1 MEILYKGSRWFKCDL
16 HLHTPASKCF
26 LDKEVTASQWV
37 NECLKVGLNCVAVTD
52 HNTGAWIDCVKEA
65 AAGTGLTVFPGV
77 EITCDTSKIH
87 LLLLFET
94 EKTTQ
99 NIEDFLITCGISR
112 EIFASA
118 EAHSTKTVAEIA
130 KLADEAGA
138 LVIPAHIDEFNGLAY
153 EASKASLKEFI
164 DMPFIHA
171 MQFVHQEF
179 LDPQL
184 KVKDNQ
190 ELLQTINAYYGKST
204 PAIGENDIKNG
215 YDGIQLAK
223 KAKKRLLAFSDN
235 PDKTNPSKHGL
246 TGIGKHYTW
255 VKMDGMPTLE
265 GLRQAFMM
273 PDRTL
278 HSFESVK
285 APYKMPS
292 LWIQKICIS
301 NTTLTKNGETFTV
314 DFNPQLTTIIGG
326 RGSGKSSILRFFRG
340 VFGKEKD
347 LEGLDEVLKDY
358 QQFFKKVDDDGMG
371 VLKDDTVIEVY
382 FVRDGLSYRIN
393 YQHASHST
401 IIERLDITTNN
412 YEPVEDE
419 SFIDFFQFEEY
430 SQKQIFSIAQKP
442 NSLRNRIDSAIEDL
456 GDLRAQYH
464 QEQQE
469 YKSLMEN
476 SRSLQQAIQAK
487 GKLVTTINDLKS
499 KIELLKQSGIA
510 TIITKQQSFIKQK
523 RHVKEYLEGVKDL
536 IERLQSFYPDFES
549 FEPFS
554 SDEISEQY
562 RDEIMS
568 ILQNTT
574 ESINQTGGQLKTK
587 ANELAQMLRDAVQQL
602 KAASMYQDSA
612 TCNEQFERTKVEL
625 EKKGV
630 TDMTDFEK
638 YNKQIET
645 AENELKQLLAKE
657 VELNTIKT
665 QIEEK
670 KTEVANLR
678 AEISTKRQEF
688 VEEKINSDKIRVAIR
703 PYFDKAD
710 LKAKIRKIVQKASGY
725 EDGLEKAIEAV
736 YINNNVLEN
745 LKQFK
750 ATIHSLHDDTLA
762 NNPYDG
768 RFSRLIRELT
778 PSQMDSIDLLYPED
792 QIEMKY
798 KGRDGNFKSL
808 SVASAGQKTT
818 AILTFILSFGDV
830 PLILDQPED
839 DLDNRLVYD
848 LIVDKI
854 RQIKENRQVI
864 IVTHNA
870 NIPVNGDA
878 EYVVSLSSDTH
889 NLKIQAEG
897 TVESDY
903 VKNEICEVMEGG
915 VEAFKTRAKRYASLN
930 KN

>member
-1 MEILYKGSRWFKCDL
+1 MEIQYKGSRWFKCDL

-37 NECLKVGLNCVAVTD
+37 NECLLAGLNCVAVTD

-112 EIFASA
+112 EMFASA

-171 MQFVHQEF
+171 MQFVHHEF

-184 KVKDNQ
+184 KIKDNQ

-246 TGIGKHYTW
+246 TGIGKHYSW

-278 HSFESVK
+278 HSFESVS
-285 APYKMPS
+285 APYKIPS

-340 VFGKEKD
+340 VFRKEKD

-358 QQFFKKVDDDGMG
+358 QQFFKEVNDEGMG

-401 IIERLDITTNN
+401 IVERLNTKNN
-412 YEPVEDE
+412 DYESVKDE

-523 RHVKEYLEGVKDL
+523 RHVMEYMESIKDL

-554 SDEISEQY
+554 SDEILEQY
-562 RDEIMS
+562 RDEITR
-568 ILQNTT
+568 ILRNVTD
-574 ESINQTGGQLKTK
+574 SMNQTGGQLKTK
-587 ANELAQMLRDAVQQL
+587 ADELAQMFNETVQQL
-602 KAASMYQDSA
+602 KAASMYQESA
-612 TCNEQFERTKVEL
+612 KCKEQFERTKVEL

-657 VELNTIKT
+657 LELNTIKT

-670 KTEVANLR
+670 KIEVANLR

-688 VEEKINSDKIRVAIR
+688 VEGKINSDKIRVAIR
-703 PYFDKAD
+703 PYFDKVD

-725 EDGLEKAIEAV
+725 EDGLEKAIEAI

-750 ATIHSLHDDTLA
+750 ATMHSLHDDTLA

-768 RFSRLIRELT
+768 RFSRLIRDLT
-778 PSQMDSIDLLYPED
+778 PSQMDSIDLLFPED

-854 RQIKENRQVI
+854 RQIKETRQVI

-897 TVESDY
+897 TVESDL

-930 KN
+930 K

>member
-1 MEILYKGSRWFKCDL
+1 M
-16 HLHTPASKCF
+16 
-26 LDKEVTASQWV
+26 
-37 NECLKVGLNCVAVTD
+37 
-52 HNTGAWIDCVKEA
+52 
-65 AAGTGLTVFPGV
+65 PG
-77 EITCDTSKIH
+77 
-87 LLLLFET
+87 
-94 EKTTQ
+94 
-99 NIEDFLITCGISR
+99 
-112 EIFASA
+112 
-118 EAHSTKTVAEIA
+118 
-130 KLADEAGA
+130 
-138 LVIPAHIDEFNGLAY
+138 
-153 EASKASLKEFI
+153 
-164 DMPFIHA
+164 
-171 MQFVHQEF
+171 
-179 LDPQL
+179 
-184 KVKDNQ
+184 
-190 ELLQTINAYYGKST
+190 
-204 PAIGENDIKNG
+204 
-215 YDGIQLAK
+215 
-223 KAKKRLLAFSDN
+223 
-235 PDKTNPSKHGL
+235 
-246 TGIGKHYTW
+246 
-255 VKMDGMPTLE
+255 
-265 GLRQAFMM
+265 
-273 PDRTL
+273 
-278 HSFESVK
+278 
-285 APYKMPS
+285 

-358 QQFFKKVDDDGMG
+358 QQFFKKVDEEGMG
-371 VLKDDTVIEVY
+371 VLKEDTVIEVY

-393 YQHASHST
+393 YQHASHSN
-401 IIERLDITTNN
+401 IIERLNITTNN

-464 QEQQE
+464 QKQQE
-469 YKSLMEN
+469 YKSLME
-476 SRSLQQAIQAK
+476 SCRSLQQAIQAK

-536 IERLQSFYPDFES
+536 IERLQAFYPDFES

-554 SDEISEQY
+554 SDEITEQY
-562 RDEIMS
+562 RDEITR
-568 ILQNTT
+568 ILQNSTD
-574 ESINQTGGQLKTK
+574 SINQTGGLLKTK
-587 ANELAQMLRDAVQQL
+587 SNELSQMLRDTVQQL

-612 TCNEQFERTKVEL
+612 TCNDQFERTKVEL

-657 VELNTIKT
+657 LELNTIKI

-678 AEISTKRQEF
+678 ADISAKRQEF
-688 VEEKINSDKIRVAIR
+688 VEGKINSDKIRIAIR

-725 EDGLEKAIEAV
+725 EDGLEKTIEAV

-745 LKQFK
+745 LEQFK
-750 ATIHSLHDDTLA
+750 ANMHSLHDDTLA

-778 PSQMDSIDLLYPED
+778 PSQMDSFDLLYPED

-854 RQIKENRQVI
+854 RQIKETRQVI

-889 NLKIQAEG
+889 NLKILAEG
-897 TVESDY
+897 TVESDL

-930 KN
+930 R

>member
-1 MEILYKGSRWFKCDL
+1 MDIQYRGSRWFKCDL

-26 LDKEVTASQWV
+26 LNKEVTADQWV
-37 NECLKVGLNCVAVTD
+37 EACLAAGLNCVAVTD

-65 AAGTGLTVFPGV
+65 AKDTALTVFPGV

-87 LLLLFET
+87 LLLLFDT
-94 EKTTQ
+94 EKTSQ

-112 EIFASA
+112 DMFASA
-118 EAHSTKTVAEIA
+118 EAHSSKTVAEIA
-130 KLADEAGA
+130 KMANDAGA
-138 LVIPAHIDEFNGLAY
+138 LVIPAHIDEFSGLAY

-164 DMPFIHA
+164 EMPFIHA
-171 MQFVHQEF
+171 VQFVHPEY
-179 LDPQL
+179 LDSKLQ
-184 KVKDNQ
+184 VRNNQ
-190 ELLQTINAYYGKST
+190 ELLQAINTYYGKTT
-204 PAIGENDIKNG
+204 PEIGENDIKNG
-215 YDGIQLAK
+215 YDGLQMAIQARL
-223 KAKKRLLAFSDN
+223 RLLTFSDN
-235 PDKTNPSKHGL
+235 PDSTNPSKHGL
-246 TGIGKHYTW
+246 SGIGLHYSW
-255 VKMDGMPTLE
+255 VKMDGNPTLE

-278 HSFESVK
+278 HSFESAT
-285 APYKMPS
+285 APYKMPR
-292 LWIQKICIS
+292 LWIQKISIS
-301 NTTLTKNGETFTV
+301 NTTLTKNAESFTV

-340 VFGKEKD
+340 VFRREKD
-347 LEGLDEVLKDY
+347 LEDLEEVLSDY
-358 QQFFKKVDDDGMG
+358 KQFFMKVDENGMG
-371 VLKDDTVIEVY
+371 VLKDDTHIEVY

-393 YQHASHST
+393 YNHST
-401 IIERLDITTNN
+401 RTSSVERLNITSGI

-442 NSLRNRIDSAIEDL
+442 NSLRNRIDSAIEDFDAL
-456 GDLRAQYH
+456 IAQYK
-464 QEQQE
+464 QERQE
-469 YKSLMEN
+469 YKGLMEN
-476 SRSLQQAIQAK
+476 RRSLQQAIQTK
-487 GKLVTTINDLKS
+487 GKLTTTLNDLKS

-510 TIITKQQSFIKQK
+510 AIITNQQSFIKQK
-523 RHVKEYLEGVKDL
+523 QHVKEYLEGVKSL
-536 IERLQSFYPDFES
+536 IERLQAFYPQFES
-549 FEPFS
+549 FETFTAI
-554 SDEISEQY
+554 EISEKY
-562 RDEIMS
+562 RDEVARIMAGA
-568 ILQNTT
+568 TGA
-574 ESINQTGGQLKTK
+574 INQTGAQLKTRTT
-587 ANELAQMLRDAVQQL
+587 ELVQLLNTTVEQL
-602 KAASMYQDSA
+602 KESSLFQESA
-612 TCNEQFERTKVEL
+612 TCKSQFESTKAEL

-638 YNKQIET
+638 YNQQIVQTE
-645 AENELKQLLAKE
+645 AELKQLLAKE
-657 VELNTIKT
+657 EELKSINE
-665 QIEEK
+665 QIDAK
-670 KTEVANLR
+670 KQRVAQLR
-678 AEISTKRQEF
+678 SEISSKRREF
-688 VEEKINSDKIRVAIR
+688 VDSKINSDKIKITIR
-703 PYFDKAD
+703 SYFDKAD
-710 LKAKIRKIVQKASGY
+710 FKAKFRKIVQKPSGY
-725 EDGLEKAIEAV
+725 DDGIEKATNAIYAD
-736 YINNNVLEN
+736 NNVLTN
-745 LKQFK
+745 LEQFK
-750 ATIHSLHDDTLA
+750 ASMHSLHDDTLA
-762 NNPYDG
+762 INPYDG
-768 RFSRLIRELT
+768 WFSRLIRELT
-778 PSQMDSIDLLYPED
+778 PSQLDSIDLLYPED

-854 RQIKENRQVI
+854 RHIKETRQVI

-897 TVESDY
+897 TVESDM

-930 KN
+930 IK